1 MNFKPFAQAIT
12 KQLDAMLKRGHLLT
26 VEVRKDEIFEEY
38 LAAFPEGTNPIFRER
53 TEHDC
58 NCCKSFIRKVGGAV
72 AYDPQ
77 GRLMTIWDIK
87 VNEPAYQAVADA
99 MAAYVRGQ
107 AVDTKLYVDNCMISQ
122 ATSIDNYDANITW
135 NHFHYKFP
143 SEYAHNDR
151 ARMRGEF
158 RDMKQG
164 IERSITEL
172 DGDHVSSIYELV
184 VSKTL
189 YRGDEHKGKL
199 QLLSKMM
206 SDYSMANDKEAY
218 LWDMAIK
225 IGHSGNIRST
235 VIGSLLVDMAKG
247 DDLETAVGKYEARVA
262 PANYKRSKAL
272 VTPKMVK
279 AAHDR
284 VEALGIQDSLLRRFA
299 KTDDLTINNVLH
311 ADRSVK
317 ESLGAFD
324 VLAGSTANASVDPTK
339 ATKTTIAAFLKDV
352 LPNTSSLEAQFDRKH
367 TGNLFSLVAPVN
379 ADAPGILKW
388 DNNFSWTYNGEVTDS
403 TMAQQVKAKG
413 GKIDGDLRFSIRW
426 NENGQY
432 PRDLDAH
439 AHSPAGHI
447 YFSNRSDS
455 CGGRL
460 DVDIQSPGRSVAV
473 ENITWPDVKKMRNG
487 DYKFKINDFSGG
499 GNADWEAEIEFDGQ
513 IHSFSGNIP
522 RGTGTVDVATV
533 TLKDGVFS
541 INNPQGGKAA
551 PGAEHWGI
559 TTGQFHKV
567 TMSML
572 SPNFWDDNAV
582 GNKHYFFVLENC
594 VNPDQA
600 RGLYNEF
607 LSDKLHEDRKVF
619 EHLGAKLK
627 APHTTDQASGLGFS
641 ATKRDELLV
650 RADGRLYNIQF

>member
-12 KQLDAMLKRGHLLT
+12 KQLNAMLKLGHALT
-26 VEVRKDEIFEEY
+26 VEVDKDEIFDTY
-38 LAAFPEGTNPIFRER
+38 LASFPEGTNPIYRER

-58 NCCKSFIRKVGGAV
+58 NCCKSFIRKVGGTV
-72 AYDPQ
+72 AYNN
-77 GRLMTIWDIK
+77 GKLMTIWDIK
-87 VNEPAYQAVADA
+87 VSEPAYQAVADA
-99 MAAYVRGQ
+99 MAAYVRSRNI
-107 AVDTKLYVDNCMISQ
+107 DTKLYVDNCMVSQ
-122 ATSIDNYDANITW
+122 ATSVANYDEGITW

-172 DGDHVSSIYELV
+172 DGDHISSIYEMV
-184 VSKTL
+184 VSSTL

-199 QLLSKMM
+199 QLLLALQDAYSKA
-206 SDYSMANDKEAY
+206 DDKEAY
-218 LWDMAIK
+218 LWETALK

-272 VTPKMVK
+272 VTPKMIK

-284 VEALGIQDSLLRRFA
+284 VAVLGIQDSLMRRFA

-324 VLAGSTANASVDPTK
+324 VLAGSTANASVDPSK
-339 ATKTTIAAFLKDV
+339 ATEINIADFVATV
-352 LPNTSSLEAQFDRKH
+352 LNKTSSLEAQFDRKH

-426 NENGQY
+426 NENNQY
-432 PRDLDAH
+432 ARDLDAH
-439 AHSPAGHI
+439 AHSPSGHI
-447 YFSNRSDS
+447 YFSNRRDS
-455 CGGRL
+455 MGGEL
-460 DVDIQSPGRSVAV
+460 DVDIQSPGNNVAV
-473 ENITWPDVKKMRNG
+473 ENITWPDVTRMRNG
-487 DYKFKINDFSGG
+487 EYKFKIHDYSGE
-499 GNADWEAEIEFDGQ
+499 GNADWEAEIEFEGQ

-522 RGTGTVDVATV
+522 RGTGTIDVATV
-533 TLKDGVFS
+533 TLKDGKFS
-541 INNPQGGKAA
+541 INNSQSGKAA
-551 PGAEHWGI
+551 PGVEHWGI
-559 TTGQFHKV
+559 TTNQFHKV

-607 LSDKLHEDRKVF
+607 LHGDLHEDRKVF

-650 RADGRLYNIQF
+650 RADGRLYNIKF

>member
-1 MNFKPFAQAIT
+1 MDFKPFAQAIT
-12 KQLDAMLKRGHLLT
+12 KQLDKMLRLGHLLT
-26 VEVRKDEIFEEY
+26 VEVNKDEIFDAY
-38 LAAFPEGTNPIFRER
+38 LAAFPQGSNPIFRER

-72 AYDPQ
+72 AYNKK
-77 GRLMTIWDIK
+77 GELMTIWDIK
-87 VNEPAYQAVADA
+87 VSEPAYQAVADA
-99 MAAYVRGQ
+99 MAAYVR
-107 AVDTKLYVDNCMISQ
+107 ARNIDTKLYVDNCMISQ

-143 SEYAHNDR
+143 SAYAHNDR

-164 IERSITEL
+164 IERSVTEL
-172 DGDHVSSIYELV
+172 NPDNVATIYELCT
-184 VSKTL
+184 SGTL
-189 YRGDEHKGKL
+189 YRGDGHKAKL
-199 QLLSKMM
+199 NALLTMQDSYSK
-206 SDYSMANDKEAY
+206 AVDKEAW
-218 LWDMAIK
+218 LWAQALK
-225 IGHSGNIRST
+225 VGHAGNIRST
-235 VIGSLLVDMAKG
+235 VIGSLLIDMAKG

-272 VTPKMVK
+272 VTPKMIK

-284 VEALGIQDSLLRRFA
+284 VAVLGIQDSLMRRFA

-324 VLAGSTANASVDPTK
+324 VLGTGGKPSSVDPTK
-339 ATKTTIAAFLKDV
+339 ATNINIADFVSNV
-352 LPNTSSLEAQFDRKH
+352 LNKTSSLEAMFDRKH

-403 TMAQQVKAKG
+403 MAEQVKAHG

-426 NENGQY
+426 NENSQY

-439 AHSPAGHI
+439 CKGPAGHI
-447 YFSNRSDS
+447 YYSSRHDS
-455 CGGRL
+455 TGGNL
-460 DVDIQSPGRSVAV
+460 DVDIVSPGHKVAV
-473 ENITWPDVKKMRNG
+473 ENITWPNVKRMRNG
-487 DYKFKINDFSGG
+487 EYKFHINDFSGG
-499 GNADWEAEIEFDGQ
+499 GNADWEAEIEFDGK

-522 RGTGTVDVATV
+522 RGTNNVDVATV

-541 INNPQGGKAA
+541 INTTKGGQAA
-551 PGAEHWGI
+551 PGIDHWGI

-582 GNKHYFFVLENC
+582 GNKHYFFVMENC

-607 LSDKLHEDRKVF
+607 LSDALHEDRKVF

-641 ATKRDELLV
+641 ATKRDTLVV
-650 RADGRLYNIQF
+650 RADGRLYNISF